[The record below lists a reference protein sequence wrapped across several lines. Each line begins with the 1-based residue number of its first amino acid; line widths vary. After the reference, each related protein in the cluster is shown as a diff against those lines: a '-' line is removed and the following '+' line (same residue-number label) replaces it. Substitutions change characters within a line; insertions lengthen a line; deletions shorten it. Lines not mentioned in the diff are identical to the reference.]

1 MTQKSSLDNSPLPQK
16 MLLPLNEIVDLY
28 EQINK
33 DLAKDT

>member
-1 MTQKSSLDNSPLPQK
+1 MTQKSSLDKK